1 MFLRTTSSAFALI
14 AFAFPALADVTPA
27 EVWQNW
33 VEYYKANG
41 YTVTEGAREEAGETL
56 SLKDVAVSFAAPD
69 DQGAVI
75 FTLLEVTLTGTGDGK
90 VRTTFAETSPFKIE
104 FKDAEGDL
112 ITMNGSVV
120 MKDAEIVSSGS
131 AADMTHD
138 TTASELSGAL
148 TTIVVPDEGE
158 KPFPLTV
165 ALTNVKSMQHMV
177 DGDLIKVDANLSA
190 DKMTF
195 DGTFEDNS
203 GDMPGKIAFTGS
215 IDAIKGSGQA
225 AIPKGGDI
233 ANDINAGLKAG
244 LAMGGTMSAG
254 AGQFNFDYAGKD
266 EAGTDQTAKGSGK
279 FDGFDLTADM
289 SANGLSYQGGS
300 DASSFEMTASD
311 LPFPFSYSV
320 ANTTFDLQMPVMKSD
335 TPVPFKFAYSLG
347 GLTIADGV
355 WDLFDGAK
363 VLPRDPASVDID
375 VTGLAKVTMD
385 LFDPANMKAMEEA
398 ADGQTDT
405 ADAAAMDAP
414 ANVDAAPAE
423 TDAAATDT
431 AAADTEAA
439 APEADAAAAD
449 ADTAAAD
456 TDAAAAAGEADMAA
470 GDATAEEAAPEMSQP
485 FEPTEITI
493 NKFAL
498 DAVGAKV
505 DVSGALTVP
514 DGGTLDA
521 PVGKLNA
528 RLEGVNGLI
537 DKAVQMGFVP
547 EDQVA
552 GIRMMLAMF
561 TKAAPEGGD
570 ALVGEYEFKEGGQ
583 VFANGQQVK

>member
-33 VEYYKANG
+33 VDYYKANG

-75 FTLLEVTLTGTGDGK
+75 FTLPEVTLTGTGDGK
-90 VRTTFAETSPFKIE
+90 VRTTFAETSPFRIE

-233 ANDINAGLKAG
+233 ADDINAGLKAG

-279 FDGFDLTADM
+279 FDGFDLTANM

-363 VLPRDPASVDID
+363 VLPRDPASLDID

-398 ADGQTDT
+398 ADAQTDT
-405 ADAAAMDAP
+405 ADAAVTDAP
-414 ANVDAAPAE
+414 ANADAAPAE
-423 TDAAATDT
+423 TDAAAT
-431 AAADTEAA
+431 
-439 APEADAAAAD
+439 
-449 ADTAAAD
+449 DTAAAD

-514 DGGTLDA
+514 EGGTLDA

>member
-14 AFAFPALADVTPA
+14 AFAFPALAEVTPA

-33 VEYYKANG
+33 VDYYKANG

-69 DQGAVI
+69 DQGAVSV
-75 FTLLEVTLTGTGDGK
+75 TVPEVTLTGTGDGK

-233 ANDINAGLKAG
+233 ADDINAGLKAG

-335 TPVPFKFAYSLG
+335 TPAPFKFAYSLG

-363 VLPRDPASVDID
+363 VLPRDPASLDID

-385 LFDPANMKAMEEA
+385 LFDPANMKAMEDA
-398 ADGQTDT
+398 
-405 ADAAAMDAP
+405 ADAA
-414 ANVDAAPAE
+414 
-423 TDAAATDT
+423 
-431 AAADTEAA
+431 
-439 APEADAAAAD
+439 EADAAG
-449 ADTAAAD
+449 
-456 TDAAAAAGEADMAA
+456 TDAAGTDAAGTDAAGTDTAQTPDATATAPEPAAPPADATTAPAEGTDMAA
-470 GDATAEEAAPEMSQP
+470 GTEAGDAAADAAPQP

-514 DGGTLDA
+514 EGGTLDA

>member
-33 VEYYKANG
+33 VDYYKANG

-165 ALTNVKSMQHMV
+165 ALTNVKYMQHMV

-244 LAMGGTMSAG
+244 LAIGGTMSAG

-279 FDGFDLTADM
+279 FDGFDLTANM

-363 VLPRDPASVDID
+363 VLPRDPASLDID

-385 LFDPANMKAMEEA
+385 LFDPASMKAMEDA
-398 ADGQTDT
+398 
-405 ADAAAMDAP
+405 ADAA
-414 ANVDAAPAE
+414 
-423 TDAAATDT
+423 
-431 AAADTEAA
+431 
-439 APEADAAAAD
+439 EADAAG
-449 ADTAAAD
+449 
-456 TDAAAAAGEADMAA
+456 TDAAGTDAAGTDAAGTDAPGTDTAQTPDATATAPEPAAPPADATTAPAEGTDMAA
-470 GDATAEEAAPEMSQP
+470 GTEAGDAAADAAPQP

-514 DGGTLDA
+514 EGGTLDA

>member
-14 AFAFPALADVTPA
+14 AFAFPALAEVTPA

-33 VEYYKANG
+33 VDYYKANG

-75 FTLLEVTLTGTGDGK
+75 FTLPEITLTGTGDGK

-233 ANDINAGLKAG
+233 ADDINAGLKAG

-335 TPVPFKFAYSLG
+335 TPAPFKFAYSLG

-363 VLPRDPASVDID
+363 VLPRDPASLDID

-385 LFDPANMKAMEEA
+385 LFDPANMKAMEDA
-398 ADGQTDT
+398 
-405 ADAAAMDAP
+405 ADAA
-414 ANVDAAPAE
+414 
-423 TDAAATDT
+423 
-431 AAADTEAA
+431 
-439 APEADAAAAD
+439 EADAAG
-449 ADTAAAD
+449 
-456 TDAAAAAGEADMAA
+456 TDAAGTDAAGTDAAGTDTAQTPDATATAPEPAAPPADATTAPAEGTDMAA
-470 GDATAEEAAPEMSQP
+470 GTEAGDAAADAAPQP

-514 DGGTLDA
+514 EGGTLDA

>member
-33 VEYYKANG
+33 VDYYKANG

-69 DQGAVI
+69 DQGAVSVTVPEI
-75 FTLLEVTLTGTGDGK
+75 TLTGTGDGK

-131 AADMTHD
+131 VADMTHD

-158 KPFPLTV
+158 KPFSLTV

-225 AIPKGGDI
+225 AIPKGNDI
-233 ANDINAGLKAG
+233 ASDINAGLKAG

-320 ANTTFDLQMPVMKSD
+320 ANTTFDLQIPVMKSD

-363 VLPRDPASVDID
+363 VLPRDPASLDID

-385 LFDPANMKAMEEA
+385 LFDPANMKAMEDA
-398 ADGQTDT
+398 
-405 ADAAAMDAP
+405 ADAA
-414 ANVDAAPAE
+414 
-423 TDAAATDT
+423 
-431 AAADTEAA
+431 
-439 APEADAAAAD
+439 EADAAGTEAAG
-449 ADTAAAD
+449 ADPAGTAAAG
-456 TDAAAAAGEADMAA
+456 TDATGTDTAQTPDATATAPEPAAPPADATTAPAEGTDMAA
-470 GDATAEEAAPEMSQP
+470 GTEAGDAAADAAPQP

-514 DGGTLDA
+514 EGGTLDA

>member
-33 VEYYKANG
+33 VDYYKANG

-69 DQGAVI
+69 DQGAVS
-75 FTLLEVTLTGTGDGK
+75 FTLPEVTLTGTGDGK
-90 VRTTFAETSPFKIE
+90 VRTTFAETSPFKVE

-112 ITMNGSVV
+112 IAMNGSVV

-233 ANDINAGLKAG
+233 ADDINAGLKAG

-279 FDGFDLTADM
+279 FDGFDLTANM

-398 ADGQTDT
+398 ADAQTDT
-405 ADAAAMDAP
+405 ADAAVTDAP
-414 ANVDAAPAE
+414 ANADAAPAE
-423 TDAAATDT
+423 TDAAAT
-431 AAADTEAA
+431 
-439 APEADAAAAD
+439 
-449 ADTAAAD
+449 DTAAAD

-514 DGGTLDA
+514 EGGTLDA

>member
-33 VEYYKANG
+33 VDYYKANG

-165 ALTNVKSMQHMV
+165 ALTNVKYMQHMV

-244 LAMGGTMSAG
+244 LAIGGTMSAG

-279 FDGFDLTADM
+279 FDGFDLTANM

-363 VLPRDPASVDID
+363 VLPRDPASLDID

-385 LFDPANMKAMEEA
+385 LFDPASMKAMEDA
-398 ADGQTDT
+398 
-405 ADAAAMDAP
+405 ADAA
-414 ANVDAAPAE
+414 
-423 TDAAATDT
+423 
-431 AAADTEAA
+431 
-439 APEADAAAAD
+439 EADAAEAD
-449 ADTAAAD
+449 AAG
-456 TDAAAAAGEADMAA
+456 TDAAGTDAAGTDAAGTDAPGTDTAQTPDATATAPEPAAPPADATTAPAEGTDMAA
-470 GDATAEEAAPEMSQP
+470 GTEAGDAAADAAPQP

-514 DGGTLDA
+514 EGGTLDA

>member
-14 AFAFPALADVTPA
+14 AFAFPALAEVTPA

-33 VEYYKANG
+33 VDYYKANG

-69 DQGAVI
+69 DQGAVSVTVPEI
-75 FTLLEVTLTGTGDGK
+75 TLTGTGDGK

-335 TPVPFKFAYSLG
+335 TPAPFKFAYSLG

-363 VLPRDPASVDID
+363 VLPRDPASLDID

-385 LFDPANMKAMEEA
+385 LFDPANMKAMEDA
-398 ADGQTDT
+398 
-405 ADAAAMDAP
+405 ADAA
-414 ANVDAAPAE
+414 
-423 TDAAATDT
+423 
-431 AAADTEAA
+431 
-439 APEADAAAAD
+439 EADAAG
-449 ADTAAAD
+449 
-456 TDAAAAAGEADMAA
+456 TDAAGTDAAGTDAAGTDTAQTPDATATAPEPAAPPADATTAPAEGTDMAA
-470 GDATAEEAAPEMSQP
+470 GTEAGDAAADAAPQP

-514 DGGTLDA
+514 EGGTLDA

>member
-33 VEYYKANG
+33 VDYYKANG

-69 DQGAVI
+69 DQGAVS
-75 FTLLEVTLTGTGDGK
+75 FSLPEVTLTGTGDGK

-279 FDGFDLTADM
+279 FDGFDLTANM

-335 TPVPFKFAYSLG
+335 TPAPFKFAYSLG

-385 LFDPANMKAMEEA
+385 LFDLANMKAMEEA
-398 ADGQTDT
+398 ADAQTDT
-405 ADAAAMDAP
+405 ADAAATDAP
-414 ANVDAAPAE
+414 ANVDEAPAE

-431 AAADTEAA
+431 AAADT
-439 APEADAAAAD
+439 
-449 ADTAAAD
+449 
-456 TDAAAAAGEADMAA
+456 DAAAAAGEVDMAA
-470 GDATAEEAAPEMSQP
+470 GDATAEEPAPEMSQP

-493 NKFAL
+493 NKFAI

-514 DGGTLDA
+514 EGGTLDA